1 MNTTALASN
10 GASPAATSAWRFDHV
25 NVSMADS
32 RALSSLFENVMGLQ
46 AGYRPPFP
54 FPGLWLYA
62 GDQAVVHAVDDA
74 GLATEPSAVS
84 FGHIAFR
91 SEQPAAL
98 VIEQLRAHGLA
109 FRLARVPQENT
120 AQIFVLLPGG
130 FVVELDVPDDDAL
143 PMSHTCI
150 AQHASSSPWDF

>member
-1 MNTTALASN
+1 MNTVLASN
-10 GASPAATSAWRFDHV
+10 VASPAATSAWRFDHV

-32 RALSSLFENVMGLQ
+32 RALSSLFENVMGMQ

-74 GLATEPSAVS
+74 GLAAEPSAVS

-143 PMSHTCI
+143 PMDHIYS
-150 AQHASSSPWDF
+150 AKHASPNPRDF